1 MSTETNVTDRAPRTG
16 RPGGVMWTAAAYRLA
31 VALTTLFLVL
41 LGIFFYAKNIRTVVP
56 LGLPV
61 TIVFSV
67 GFYFVMK
74 YLWEDAVAVDRAKS
88 AGNGTP
94 GIGEERCG

>member
-1 MSTETNVTDRAPRTG
+1 MGDGTNVTNRSPG
-16 RPGGVMWTAAAYRLA
+16 SGSPGGGGWNAAASRLA
-31 VALTTLFLVL
+31 VALTTLSLVL
-41 LGIFFYAKNIRTVVP
+41 LGIFFDAKNIRTVVP

-74 YLWEDAVAVDRAKS
+74 YLWEDAVATDRAKS
-88 AGNGTP
+88 AGNGVP
-94 GIGEERCG
+94 GTGEERGG

>member
-1 MSTETNVTDRAPRTG
+1 MADGTNGTNRAPGTDT
-16 RPGGVMWTAAAYRLA
+16 PGGRVWTGAASRLA

-41 LGIFFYAKNIRTVVP
+41 LGIFFYANNIRTVVP

-61 TIVFSV
+61 TIVFSA

-74 YLWEDAVAVDRAKS
+74 YHWEDTVAIDRVKNT
-88 AGNGTP
+88 GNGVP
-94 GIGEERCG
+94 GTGEERGG

>member
-1 MSTETNVTDRAPRTG
+1 MGDGTNVTNRAPGTG
-16 RPGGVMWTAAAYRLA
+16 SPGGGAWTAATSRLA
-31 VALTTLFLVL
+31 VALTTLSLVL
-41 LGIFFYAKNIRTVVP
+41 LGIFFYAKTIRTVVP

-74 YLWEDAVAVDRAKS
+74 YFLEEAVAVDRAKTT
-88 AGNGTP
+88 GNSVPGT
-94 GIGEERCG
+94 GEERGG

>member
-1 MSTETNVTDRAPRTG
+1 MGDETKVTDRSPGKA
-16 RPGGVMWTAAAYRLA
+16 RPGGGAWTAAASRLA
-31 VALTTLFLVL
+31 VALSTLFLVL
-41 LGIFFYAKNIRTVVP
+41 LGIFFYARDIRTVVP

-74 YLWEDAVAVDRAKS
+74 YDWEVAEIVDRAKS
-88 AGNGTP
+88 AGNGNAGT
-94 GIGEERCG
+94 GEERGG

>member
-1 MSTETNVTDRAPRTG
+1 MGDGTNVTNRSQGPG
-16 RPGGVMWTAAAYRLA
+16 RPRGGAWTAAASRLA
-31 VALTTLFLVL
+31 FALTTLFLVL

-74 YLWEDAVAVDRAKS
+74 YLLEDAVAVDRAKS
-88 AGNGTP
+88 AGTVNL
-94 GIGEERCG
+94 GIGEERGG

>member
-1 MSTETNVTDRAPRTG
+1 MGDGTNVTNRAPGTG
-16 RPGGVMWTAAAYRLA
+16 RPGRGAWTAADSRLA
-31 VALTTLFLVL
+31 VALTALSLVL
-41 LGIFFYAKNIRTVVP
+41 LGIFFYAKNIRDVVP

-74 YLWEDAVAVDRAKS
+74 YLWEDAVDVGRAKN
-88 AGNGTP
+88 AGSGVPKT
-94 GIGEERCG
+94 GEERSG

>member
-1 MSTETNVTDRAPRTG
+1 MADGTNVTNRVPGTDS
-16 RPGGVMWTAAAYRLA
+16 PGGKARTAAASRLA
-31 VALTTLFLVL
+31 VTLTTLFLVL

-74 YLWEDAVAVDRAKS
+74 YHWEDALAADRAKS
-88 AGNGTP
+88 ARNVDPGT
-94 GIGEERCG
+94 GEERGG

>member
-1 MSTETNVTDRAPRTG
+1 MGDKTNVTDRAPGTA
-16 RPGGVMWTAAAYRLA
+16 RPGGGVWTAAASRLA
-31 VALTTLFLVL
+31 VALATQFLVL
-41 LGIFFYAKNIRTVVP
+41 LGIFFYAKNIRTFVP

-74 YLWEDAVAVDRAKS
+74 YHWEEAVAVDRAKS
-88 AGNGTP
+88 AGNGNP
-94 GIGEERCG
+94 GTGEERGG

>member
-1 MSTETNVTDRAPRTG
+1 MGDGTNLTDRGPRTG
-16 RPGGVMWTAAAYRLA
+16 KAEGGEWTAAASRLA
-31 VALTTLFLVL
+31 VAMMALFLVL
-41 LGIFFYAKNIRTVVP
+41 LGIFFHANNIRAIVP

-67 GFYFVMK
+67 GFYFVMR
-74 YLWEDAVAVDRAKS
+74 YIWEDAVAVDRAKS

-94 GIGEERCG
+94 GMGEQRGG